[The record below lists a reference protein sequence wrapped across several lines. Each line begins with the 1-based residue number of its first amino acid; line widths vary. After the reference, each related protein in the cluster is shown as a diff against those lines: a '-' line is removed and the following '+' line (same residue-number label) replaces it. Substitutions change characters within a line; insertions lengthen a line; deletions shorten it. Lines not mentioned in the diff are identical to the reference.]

1 MSEKRDVAIIGAGP
15 GGYVSAIRLSQ
26 LGKRPCVIDIDE
38 AHLGGVCLNEGCV
51 GVKSLIGNASKGQ
64 DIREIVSRSQEA
76 VSALKSGLKSL
87 FKKNGIEF
95 ISGRA
100 KLLPGK
106 KINVSQNGEKSAE
119 IEADNIII
127 ATGSSPNIPQG
138 VIIDEKSFIT
148 SSEAIKLEKLPQTM
162 LVVGAGALG
171 VELASLFLRLGTKV
185 TLIEAL
191 SRILPFEDEEV
202 SKSLARILAK
212 KGMEVLTGR
221 TIGPA
226 DKTAF
231 EKILIVTGRKPN
243 IGGLGLED
251 AGIKTKDGFIVTD
264 SKMRT
269 SVKGIYAAGDVL
281 NTPMYAHVAYREGI
295 IAAEDICGVKVEPI
309 DYENVPHV
317 IFSDPEV
324 AGVGLTEIQAKEG
337 GYDIAVSKYFFKANA
352 KAVIGKKDDGFV
364 KIIADKKTRK
374 LLGVHIIGEG
384 ATEIIHEF
392 VLAKSAGL
400 TVDAITKMVHAHP
413 TLSEIAGEA
422 AMAVFGKPIH
432 G

>member
-38 AHLGGVCLNEGCV
+38 ARLGGVCLNEGCV
-51 GVKSLIGNASKGQ
+51 SVKSLISNASKGR
-64 DIREIVSRSQEA
+64 DIREMVSRSQEA

-95 ISGRA
+95 ISGKA

-106 KINVSQNGEKSAE
+106 KINVSQNGGKSAK

-138 VIIDEKSFIT
+138 VIIDGESSIT
-148 SSEAIKLEKLPQTM
+148 SNEAIKLEKLPKTM
-162 LVVGAGALG
+162 LVVGAGAIG
-171 VELASLFLRLGTKV
+171 VELASLFFRLGTKV

-202 SKSLARILAK
+202 SKALARILAK

-221 TIGPA
+221 TIEPA

-231 EKILIVTGRKPN
+231 EKILVVTGRKPN
-243 IGGLGLED
+243 IDGLGLED
-251 AGIKTKDGFIVTD
+251 AGVKTKDGFIACD
-264 SKMRT
+264 GKMRT

-413 TLSEIAGEA
+413 TLSEIAGEG